1 MLCQQLGMHSRA
13 VLLPLLP
20 MSSDVTGPPCGSSA
34 SGWLSADWIL
44 LTCCNHNGLQLTG
57 AGVIA

>member
-1 MLCQQLGMHSRA
+1 MHSRA